1 MYHKQILLGENEN
14 AFRNDLV
21 RKVQRKQKTSVDALT
36 VQKKQQKKTPK
47 KQTRQIAKHD

>member
-1 MYHKQILLGENEN
+1 MYNKQILLGENEN

-36 VQKKQQKKTPK
+36 VQKKKKNEKANETNS
-47 KQTRQIAKHD
+47 

>member
-1 MYHKQILLGENEN
+1 MYNKQVLLGENEN

-36 VQKKQQKKTPK
+36 VQKKKNEKANETNS
-47 KQTRQIAKHD
+47 